1 MGTHPIFESD
11 FDCLTDCLFQEMD
24 VIRSES
30 DRSRFLTE
38 YLSQLKPVIFEDFFI
53 ANWESYKKWRT
64 KDNRIDLEYLRE
76 TYSPYK
82 IPVNNCLTYDCEE
95 WPMDYYIDYLKR
107 LRIGSLV
114 FIHFNRE
121 DFRKNHLQL
130 HIVTELGTR
139 SDQKEKLGDEI

>member
-11 FDCLTDCLFQEMD
+11 FDCLTDCLFQEIKMD

-30 DRSRFLTE
+30 ERSRFLPD
-38 YLSQLKPVIFEDFFI
+38 YLSVLKPVVFEKFFI
-53 ANWESYKKWRT
+53 ENWESFKKWRT

-82 IPVNNCLTYDCEE
+82 IPVNNCSTYDCEE

-114 FIHFNRE
+114 SFIPKGNTFSE
-121 DFRKNHLQL
+121 SSAFTITDW
-130 HIVTELGTR
+130 
-139 SDQKEKLGDEI
+139 